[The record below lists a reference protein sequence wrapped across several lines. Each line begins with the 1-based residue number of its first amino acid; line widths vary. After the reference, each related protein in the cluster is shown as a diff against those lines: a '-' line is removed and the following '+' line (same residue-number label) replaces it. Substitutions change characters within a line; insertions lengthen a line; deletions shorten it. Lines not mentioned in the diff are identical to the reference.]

1 MLGLALTGALLMGAP
16 AEAAAA
22 PAEVTVS
29 APAPVLPV
37 RPSYAVAVGA
47 RPPPPPSGAGR
58 FVGGPVLLVAGLGL
72 LTAATFEYAGSRD
85 GTKLLIGQVPAGVVM
100 LVAGSTMIA
109 TGARDQLRLS
119 TWEARAGMHARP
131 SGNGLIVGGVTA
143 MSLGALAAGATAI
156 AQDLRLDAPRSIP
169 AGWATAAAGLGGG
182 AALLI
187 AGAIRRTRYGAWRE
201 RVTGLP
207 VPTISPTRAGAQ
219 VGVVGQF

>member
-1 MLGLALTGALLMGAP
+1 MLGFALTGALLMGAP
-16 AEAAAA
+16 SELVEA
-22 PAEVTVS
+22 PSEVA
-29 APAPVLPV
+29 APAPVLPA
-37 RPSYAVAVGA
+37 RPSYAVATGS

-85 GTKLLIGQVPAGVVM
+85 STKLLIGQVPAGVVM
-100 LVAGSTMIA
+100 LVAGGTMIA

-119 TWEARAGMHARP
+119 TWEARAGMRALP

-156 AQDLRLDAPRSIP
+156 ALDLQLDAPRSVP

-187 AGAIRRTRYGAWRE
+187 AGAVRRSRYGAWRE

-219 VGVVGQF
+219 LGLVGQF